1 MIFDFKT
8 ALDMRYGLL
17 SKGIEDIEKKIQVF
31 PEGRIN
37 TKNRNGNFYY
47 YLSGTNNSDKYL
59 GPDEIELI
67 EQLVQKDYL
76 NKVLKEAKKEQ
87 TAISKMIKIYPDSVP
102 EDVYESLPEERKR
115 YAKPI
120 NICDDDFAQKW
131 MQTPYKRKPFKK
143 DAPKFYSMKGER
155 VRSKSEILV
164 ADRLRE
170 RSVPYRYECPLLIGN
185 EIIHPDFT
193 ILRMSDRKI
202 LYLEHCGKMDDE
214 DYKEDMV
221 ERCNLY
227 SEGGIILGDRL
238 FYTFESEDTPLDIR
252 TLDRL
257 IDTHFR

>member
-1 MIFDFKT
+1 MSIDFKKELN
-8 ALDMRYGLL
+8 ARYELL
-17 SKGIEDIEKKIQVF
+17 SKSIEDIEKKSPSF

-37 TKNRNGNFYY
+37 IRIHNDKPYY
-47 YLSGTNNSDKYL
+47 YLAGGDSSDKYL
-59 GPDEIELI
+59 TQADSDLI

-76 NKVLKEAKKEQ
+76 NKVLKNAKNEQ
-87 TAISKMIKIYPDSVP
+87 NAIIKMLKLYPDTIA
-102 EDVYESLPEERKR
+102 EDVYESLPEGRKR
-115 YAKPI
+115 YATPI
-120 NICDDDFAQKW
+120 NICDDAFAQKW

-143 DAPKFYSMKGER
+143 GAPKFYTMKGER
-155 VRSKSEILV
+155 VRSKSEVLV

-170 RSVPYRYECPLLIGN
+170 RSVPYRFECPLIIGN
-185 EIIHPDFT
+185 RIIHPDFT

-202 LYLEHCGKMDDE
+202 LYLEHCGMMEDK

-221 ERCNLY
+221 DRCNLY
-227 SEGGIILGDRL
+227 SEAGIILGDRL

>member
-1 MIFDFKT
+1 MAIDFSKELN
-8 ALDMRYGLL
+8 ARSDLL
-17 SKGIEDIEKKIQVF
+17 SKSIVDIEEKIKTM
-31 PEGRIN
+31 PEGRI
-37 TKNRNGNFYY
+37 KIKERNSKIYY
-47 YLSGTNNSDKYL
+47 YLSDNKSVDTYL
-59 GPDEIELI
+59 GLNDIDLI
-67 EQLVQKDYL
+67 KQLVQKDYIK
-76 NKVLKEAKKEQ
+76 KVLKESKTELS
-87 TAISKMIKIYPDSVP
+87 AIEKMLKLYPDTIA
-102 EDVYESLPEERKR
+102 EDIYESLPEERKR

-143 DAPKFYSMKGER
+143 DAPKFYTMKGER

-238 FYTFESEDTPLDIR
+238 FYTFESEATPLDIR